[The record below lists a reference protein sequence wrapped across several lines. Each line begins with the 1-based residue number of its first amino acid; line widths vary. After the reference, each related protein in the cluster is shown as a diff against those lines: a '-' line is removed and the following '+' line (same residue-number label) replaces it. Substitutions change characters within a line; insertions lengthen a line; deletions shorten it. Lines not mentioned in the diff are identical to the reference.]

1 MAVSVVLLLLFAEPA
16 VCEWIVVALSAL
28 MAWELTSMI
37 LSRSSV
43 LYRLLFV
50 SMCVFGVLLV
60 LTGQDFLSTLA
71 YLYMIV
77 GVAFVLGMFPVAGV
91 GLGERLSA
99 AAFFVFGLIYLVT
112 GAGSLA
118 ALFEMS
124 HRHFWIFLTMASTFL
139 GDTLAYVFG
148 KLFGKHK
155 LLPEVSPG
163 KTVEGLLGG
172 MLGGMLAA
180 LVVRML
186 FWPEFSL
193 VLVLVLGLGIALIG
207 VIGDLAESLIKRAA
221 GVKDSGKLIPG
232 HGGILDRV
240 DALLFTAPFVYLLA
254 RVFFD

>member
-1 MAVSVVLLLLFAEPA
+1 MAVAVVMLLLFAEPA
-16 VCEWIVVALSAL
+16 VCEWVVVALSGL
-28 MAWELTSMI
+28 MAWELTRMI
-37 LSRSSV
+37 LMRSSTLHRV
-43 LYRLLFV
+43 LFV
-50 SMCVFGVLLV
+50 AMSVSGVLLV
-60 LTGQDFLSTLA
+60 LSGQDFLSGLA
-71 YLYMIV
+71 FLYMVV
-77 GVAFVLGMFPVAGV
+77 GVAFVLGLFPVAGIA
-91 GLGERLSA
+91 LSERLSA

-118 ALFEMS
+118 GLFELPQ
-124 HRHFWIFLTMASTFL
+124 RHFWIFLAIASTFM
-139 GDTLAYVFG
+139 GDTMAFVFG

-155 LLPEVSPG
+155 LLPEISPG

-180 LVVRML
+180 LVVRVL

-193 VLVLVLGLGIALIG
+193 ILVLLLGLGIALIG

-221 GVKDSGKLIPG
+221 GVKDSGRIIPG